1 MKAAVFAAFA
11 LLACSAV
18 QGRQLKQDDG
28 VSLTVESMVGLWTA
42 QAQGGDLA
50 RT

>member
-18 QGRQLKQDDG
+18 QGRQLKQDG
-28 VSLTVESMVGLWTA
+28 VSLTA
-42 QAQGGDLA
+42 
-50 RT
+50 